1 MAELQGGFIFM
12 IKEISDY
19 NIEEAKKILDDHI
32 VPEVTQESALESLLF
47 CISSQVSLWEASVKF
62 IRNLRLASY
71 PKDQFSINRIA
82 NFDVLTNK
90 SMVNEAARIGGL
102 RFSKHG
108 RFESSID
115 YFVNENNEWWRDIPN
130 ADVDLREEYVKKI
143 KWLGIKTF
151 SLWHIC
157 LGGKNLLALDV
168 WVMKGLNNLGIE
180 INPHYIIPRKRN
192 GNSKQKVR
200 SSPEKED
207 YLRIEQE
214 AYRLFLQDK
223 RFLLPNGKV
232 DVALVDTVLWWNG
245 ANRGNL
251 YQYNLFNIGST
262 LPYQK
267 KY

>member
-1 MAELQGGFIFM
+1 
-12 IKEISDY
+12 
-19 NIEEAKKILDDHI
+19 
-32 VPEVTQESALESLLF
+32 
-47 CISSQVSLWEASVKF
+47 
-62 IRNLRLASY
+62 
-71 PKDQFSINRIA
+71 
-82 NFDVLTNK
+82 
-90 SMVNEAARIGGL
+90 
-102 RFSKHG
+102 
-108 RFESSID
+108 
-115 YFVNENNEWWRDIPN
+115 
-130 ADVDLREEYVKKI
+130 
-143 KWLGIKTF
+143 
-151 SLWHIC
+151 
-157 LGGKNLLALDV
+157 
-168 WVMKGLNNLGIE
+168 MKGLNNLGIE